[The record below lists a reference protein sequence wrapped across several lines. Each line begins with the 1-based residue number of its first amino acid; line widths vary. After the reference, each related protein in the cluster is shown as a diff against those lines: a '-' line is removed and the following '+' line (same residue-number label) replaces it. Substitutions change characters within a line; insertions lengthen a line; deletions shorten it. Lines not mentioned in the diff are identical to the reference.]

1 MQVWLLDIDKFVAI
15 NGLNPVTNSVSF
27 ERGMIPTEDGLF
39 STKLF
44 GMSVTERK
52 ATYAYIDLKKHF
64 LNPKVYITLK
74 SLNRNFEHLIYGT
87 KNFRIEDGMLVVDPA
102 GDTGIDFLYK
112 NWDKINFKKNDS
124 NKRNVRITMLEN
136 NKKNVIFMT
145 KWIVIPAFYRDVN
158 LQSTAGRTKIPE
170 INDRYNQIIRNVG
183 MMESANNFDFMMHSI
198 EGKIQD
204 LMVEIYNMLKSKIEK
219 KNGYMRKSVL
229 AKSVDYCVRT
239 TITATPYHANSYKE
253 QNINFLHT
261 GVPLGQCCTLFTP
274 FILGWLRRYFKGRLE
289 DNANQFPVKLGTGET
304 VYVKLDNPGT
314 FYNDEYLEKQLER
327 WIENP
332 SSRYSKIEVP
342 IKKEYVEQYKLEP
355 VYLSLV
361 GYNTA
366 DTTMQKDENR
376 VERPL
381 TWTDVLYMACVDT
394 TSDKHVVVTRY
405 PMLDYLGTFISRIEV
420 MSTRHT
426 TPMIINDHLYKNYPT
441 IQVGKTGNLDSDFI
455 DSLKFSATYLSG
467 LDGDF
472 DGDQVTA
479 KGIFSQ
485 EANEEAERII
495 FSKTNLITINGGI
508 IRTIGNEA
516 IQTLFTM
523 TRFREKTKSA

>member
-1 MQVWLLDIDKFVAI
+1 MRVWLRDMERFVAL
-15 NGLNPVTNSVSF
+15 NGLKEVTNSVSF
-27 ERGMIPTEDGLF
+27 ERGMIPTSDGLF
-39 STKLF
+39 STEIF
-44 GMSVTERK
+44 GMSVTDRK
-52 ATYAYIDLKKHF
+52 STYAYIDLKKHF
-64 LNPKVYITLK
+64 LNPKAYITLK
-74 SLNRNFEHLIYGT
+74 ALNRNFEHLIYGT
-87 KNFRIEDGMLVVDPA
+87 KNFRIEDGVLVVDPN

-136 NKKNVIFMT
+136 NKKNVIFLS
-145 KWIVIPAFYRDVN
+145 KWVVIPAFYRDVN

-183 MMESANNFDFMMHSI
+183 MMESANNFDFMMRSI

-204 LMVEIYNMLKSKIEK
+204 LLVEIYNMLKSKIEK

-239 TITATPYHANSYKE
+239 TITATPYHTNPYQE
-253 QNINFLHT
+253 QNINFFHT

-274 FILGWLRRYFKGRLE
+274 FVLWWLRRYFKGRLE
-289 DNANQFPVKLGTGET
+289 DNADRFPVKLEDGTR
-304 VYVKLDNPGT
+304 VYVRLENPTT
-314 FYNDEYLEKQLER
+314 FYNDEYLEKQMER

-332 SSRYSKIEVP
+332 SSRYDKIEVP
-342 IKKEYVEQYKLEP
+342 IQKEYVEKYKLKP
-355 VYLSLV
+355 TYLSLF

-376 VERPL
+376 IERPL
-381 TWTDVLYMACVDT
+381 TWTDVLYMACVDV

-405 PMLDYLGTFISRIEV
+405 PMLDYLGTFISRITV
-420 MSTRHT
+420 ISTRKT
-426 TPMIINDHLYKNYPT
+426 TPMIINDHLYPNYP
-441 IQVGKTGNLDSDFI
+441 IVQVGKTGNLDSDFI
-455 DSLKFSATYLSG
+455 DSLKFSATYLNG

-472 DGDQVTA
+472 DGDQVTT

-485 EANEEAERII
+485 EANEEAEQKMMA
-495 FSKTNLITINGGI
+495 KTNLITINGGI
-508 IRTIGNEA
+508 IRSIGNEA

-523 TRFREKTKSA
+523 TRFKERKRA

>member
-1 MQVWLLDIDKFVAI
+1 M
-15 NGLNPVTNSVSF
+15 
-27 ERGMIPTEDGLF
+27 
-39 STKLF
+39 
-44 GMSVTERK
+44 
-52 ATYAYIDLKKHF
+52 
-64 LNPKVYITLK
+64 
-74 SLNRNFEHLIYGT
+74 
-87 KNFRIEDGMLVVDPA
+87 
-102 GDTGIDFLYK
+102 
-112 NWDKINFKKNDS
+112 
-124 NKRNVRITMLEN
+124 
-136 NKKNVIFMT
+136 
-145 KWIVIPAFYRDVN
+145 
-158 LQSTAGRTKIPE
+158 
-170 INDRYNQIIRNVG
+170 
-183 MMESANNFDFMMHSI
+183 
-198 EGKIQD
+198 
-204 LMVEIYNMLKSKIEK
+204 
-219 KNGYMRKSVL
+219 
-229 AKSVDYCVRT
+229 
-239 TITATPYHANSYKE
+239 
-253 QNINFLHT
+253 
-261 GVPLGQCCTLFTP
+261 
-274 FILGWLRRYFKGRLE
+274 
-289 DNANQFPVKLGTGET
+289 
-304 VYVKLDNPGT
+304 KLDNPGT

-426 TPMIINDHLYKNYPT
+426 TPMIINDYLYKNYPT